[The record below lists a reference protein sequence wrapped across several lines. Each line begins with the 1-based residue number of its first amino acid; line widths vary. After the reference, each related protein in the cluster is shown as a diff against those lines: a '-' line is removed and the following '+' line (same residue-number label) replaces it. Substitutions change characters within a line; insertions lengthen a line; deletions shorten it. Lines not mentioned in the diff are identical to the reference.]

1 MRPLYNA
8 LDSLRTTLSN
18 IQIHEPTLPDYK
30 DTVCGKMDRLNT
42 TQETQLNEL
51 EKIRYENIKLN
62 AQVDTLN
69 KLTDVQSN
77 DISVLKNDLE
87 KTQKLLADFKE
98 EYKKA
103 NKHSFITGIII
114 GFIPSLII
122 FVLTIL
128 ATNYGLL

>member
-1 MRPLYNA
+1 
-8 LDSLRTTLSN
+8 
-18 IQIHEPTLPDYK
+18 
-30 DTVCGKMDRLNT
+30 MDRLNT